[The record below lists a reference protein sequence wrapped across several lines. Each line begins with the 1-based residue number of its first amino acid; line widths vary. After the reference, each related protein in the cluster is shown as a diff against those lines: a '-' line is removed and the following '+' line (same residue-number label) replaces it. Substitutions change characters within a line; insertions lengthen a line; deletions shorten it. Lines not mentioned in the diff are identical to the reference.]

1 MSGVSLPLHTHTH
14 THTQAAGCI
23 QTHPHTCKAQQAVSL
38 KLSADDMISDKNY
51 EEQRRGR
58 ADRSD
63 SIFHWA
69 EQSIAGVGGGRQRQR
84 TGRKGEADVLQ
95 IRKSPYY
102 HGNRYAEIGLTEHL
116 DNNKTKRKVR
126 KSQKKE
132 RREIMCVVF
141 DWSVWEGAQQRE
153 TERVKKAPTNE
164 ERQKD
169 RVWPRRG

>member
-1 MSGVSLPLHTHTH
+1 MSGVSLPLHTHTHTH

-69 EQSIAGVGGGRQRQR
+69 EQSIAGVGGGGGDRERGGG
-84 TGRKGEADVLQ
+84 GRGGGVF
-95 IRKSPYY
+95 
-102 HGNRYAEIGLTEHL
+102 
-116 DNNKTKRKVR
+116 KR
-126 KSQKKE
+126 
-132 RREIMCVVF
+132 
-141 DWSVWEGAQQRE
+141 
-153 TERVKKAPTNE
+153 
-164 ERQKD
+164 
-169 RVWPRRG
+169 